1 MNKKLKRICLISND
15 YPSKGLPIY
24 VFVEQLVKTLV
35 DFGTD
40 VSVLAPQSITK
51 SLIRHI
57 PIRPCKQ
64 WCVTDKGNGY
74 FVYRPYNLTFG
85 NKKRWLYQLAIG
97 YNRWA
102 VKKCLQEI
110 APDILYAHFWNNAI
124 RIMYY
129 AMKEEKPVF
138 VACGEGDNA
147 LEEMMATLSAHEK
160 QTLVNAVKGVICVST
175 ENKRKCI
182 DYGLAKEENIIV
194 LPNAVDTRLFHP
206 REKNNMLRKELG
218 VEDDDF
224 LILFVGGFIPRKGSG
239 ILAKSIDRIGD
250 SHVKVIYIGAM
261 MPGDEDD
268 PQCDGIVFKGR
279 VPHDKLPDYYASAD
293 VFVLPTQKEGCSNA
307 IVEALAMGL
316 PIISSKGA
324 FNDDILNE
332 DNSIR
337 VNPTDV
343 DELSA
348 AITLLRDDVAYRKR
362 LSEGALK
369 SASLLKIE
377 LRAEEIVK
385 FIMRQI
391 ES

>member
-1 MNKKLKRICLISND
+1 MTSIDSLCILSND
-15 YPSKGLPIY
+15 YPSEERPVY
-24 VFVEQLVKTLV
+24 VFVEQLVNALMDKNV
-35 DFGTD
+35 K
-40 VSVLAPQSITK
+40 VSVVAPQSLTK
-51 SLIRHI
+51 CLIRRIAVLPKKKEH
-57 PIRPCKQ
+57 
-64 WCVTDKGNGY
+64 VTPTGIKY
-74 FVYRPYNLTFG
+74 IVYRPYILTFG
-85 NKKRWLYQLAIG
+85 KVKRSLYKLVNKINQREVERCVDKVRPDVLYG
-97 YNRWA
+97 
-102 VKKCLQEI
+102 
-110 APDILYAHFWNNAI
+110 HFWHNGNI
-124 RIMYY
+124 LKHY
-129 AMKEEKPVF
+129 AKRHNLPLF
-138 VACGEGDNA
+138 VACGEGDDA
-147 LEEMMATLSAHEK
+147 MEILVDSLSLQEKEELAK
-160 QTLVNAVKGVICVST
+160 AVSGVISVST
-175 ENKRKCI
+175 ENKKKCV
-182 DYGLAKEENIIV
+182 DYGLAKEENVIV

-206 REKNNMLRKELG
+206 GEKNNMLRKELG